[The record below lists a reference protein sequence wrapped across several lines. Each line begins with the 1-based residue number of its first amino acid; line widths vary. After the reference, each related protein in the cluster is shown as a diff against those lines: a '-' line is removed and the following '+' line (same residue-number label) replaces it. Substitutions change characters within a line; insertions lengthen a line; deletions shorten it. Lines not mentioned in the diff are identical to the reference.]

1 MKIFVKAKP
10 GSYEERIEKIDDL
23 HFVVSV
29 KEPPV
34 QGRANQAIV
43 RALAEYFGVAILNVK
58 ITSGFTS
65 RQKIFE
71 ISGIHEGV
79 H

>member
-10 GSYEERIEKIDDL
+10 SARENIVEKLDEE

-34 QGRANQAIV
+34 QGRANRAIIEE
-43 RALAEYFGVAILNVK
+43 LGDYFGTGVSNIS
-58 ITSGFTS
+58 IISGHTS
-65 RQKIFE
+65 RNKIVE
-71 ISGIHEGV
+71 ISNA
-79 H
+79 